1 MGKIIFPE
9 VSMQTTLYNESHF
22 LNFQLIFLQLSK
34 RGSKGTIL
42 PAFFEIT
49 QIECGDYKT
58 QRLAGDFKF

>member
-1 MGKIIFPE
+1 

-49 QIECGDYKT
+49 QIKCGD
-58 QRLAGDFKF
+58 